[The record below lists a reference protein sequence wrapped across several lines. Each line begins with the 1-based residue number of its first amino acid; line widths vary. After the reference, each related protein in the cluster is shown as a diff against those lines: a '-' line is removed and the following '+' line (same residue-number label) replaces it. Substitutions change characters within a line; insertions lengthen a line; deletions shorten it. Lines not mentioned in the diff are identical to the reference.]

1 MISFT
6 WENILILTVFQL
18 LVSGLIVCGTGA
30 ALYLHEDPFVRKILW
45 LLTAAFVL
53 YSLHLLL
60 EAPFYY
66 RSLSL
71 AAPAVLPQPWDLPTE
86 AIETAAFVFLALA
99 YLPQWVPEGLGV
111 RFWAPAA
118 ASVLLIVTGL
128 YVAQQQAWLDASA
141 DAPLAPLFNAALLT
155 TLATFHLYRRK
166 RKAFFSALPLFVLS
180 VSQLLHAASSALGS
194 LEWLWI
200 AESASG
206 LIGLGLFALIMDS
219 RTDHLQVRFFLRL
232 NLTFVVI
239 ASLLILIVAETERRE
254 YLGIA
259 ESHSEELS
267 EFLRGHLIYFD
278 TRKLQPSEIL
288 SRPEIIHKVTSDF
301 GRLPDLRRVR
311 VTFRGWA
318 MEMSLEEDRTVT
330 HEVHPEDGR
339 PRPPKLGERGQV
351 TTLASV
357 PVTYGGRQLG
367 HIELDQGL
375 RSINA
380 RVAHQ
385 MRIIFITFT
394 VAVFVAAA
402 LFGFTVQRAHKTIQG
417 QFEELERTHAQLAH
431 AARLASAGQLAGGV
445 AHEINN
451 PAGIILT
458 TSDYLLR
465 ESEHV
470 GVSERLREDLEA
482 IRRQARRISEIVN
495 GLLTFARPAPL
506 DRKPVHLN
514 DVLQQSLSLLAPR
527 FREQHV
533 EAEHRLAENLPVI
546 TADPDRLEQVFVN
559 LLNNAADA
567 MPHGGKV
574 FVEGT
579 CDTANGK
586 ELAVSVADTG
596 SGIAEEHL
604 KRIFDPFFSTKPK
617 GKGTGL
623 GLSISYAIIR
633 DHGGL
638 IEVTSQP
645 GRGTTFRVLLPT
657 EGTRRAEL

>member
-30 ALYLHEDPFVRKILW
+30 ALYLHQDPLSRRILW
-45 LLTAAFVL
+45 LLTTAFL
-53 YSLHLLL
+53 FYSSHLLL

-66 RSLSL
+66 RNLSL
-71 AAPAVLPQPWDLPTE
+71 AAPGALPRPWDLPTE
-86 AIETAAFVFLALA
+86 AVDTAAFVFLALA
-99 YLPQWVPEGLGV
+99 YLPQFLPERLGV

-118 ASVLLIVTGL
+118 ASVLLIVTSL
-128 YVAQQQAWLDASA
+128 YVAQQRGWLDASA
-141 DAPLAPLFNAALLT
+141 DASVVPLFNATLLA
-155 TLATFHLYRRK
+155 TLATFQLYRRK
-166 RKAFFSALPLFVLS
+166 RRAFLSAPPLFILA
-180 VSQLLHAASSALGS
+180 VSQLLHAARPALES
-194 LEWLWI
+194 VEWLWI
-200 AESASG
+200 AESMSG
-206 LIGLGLFALIMDS
+206 LIGLGLFALVVDS
-219 RTDHLQVRFFLRL
+219 RTNSLQVRFFLRL

-254 YLGIA
+254 YLGMA

-267 EFLRGHLIYFD
+267 EFLRGHLIYFH
-278 TRKLQPSEIL
+278 TRNLQPSEIL
-288 SRPEIIHKVTSDF
+288 SRPEIIYKVTSDF

-311 VTFRGWA
+311 ISFRGWA
-318 MEMSLEEDRTVT
+318 MEMSLEENRTVT
-330 HEVHPEDGR
+330 HEVHPEAGR
-339 PRPPKLGERGQV
+339 PRPPRLEERGQA

-357 PVTYGGRQLG
+357 PVTFGGSVLG

-385 MRIIFITFT
+385 MRIIFVTFT
-394 VAVFVAAA
+394 VAVFVAAV

-417 QFEELERTHAQLAH
+417 QFQELETTHAQLAH
-431 AARLASAGQLAGGV
+431 AARLASAGQLAGSV

-465 ESEHV
+465 ETEHS
-470 GVSERLREDLEA
+470 GLSGMLREDLEA
-482 IRRQARRISEIVN
+482 IRRQARRISEIVT
-495 GLLTFARPAPL
+495 GLLNFARPTPL
-506 DRKPVHLN
+506 NRRPIHVN

-533 EAEHRLAENLPVI
+533 EVEHRIVGNPRVI

-567 MPHGGKV
+567 MPNGGKV
-574 FVEGT
+574 VVEGAYG
-579 CDTANGK
+579 TANGNH
-586 ELAVSVADTG
+586 LVVTFADTG
-596 SGIAEEHL
+596 SGIPKEHL
-604 KRIFDPFFSTKPK
+604 SRIFDPFFSTKLK
-617 GKGTGL
+617 DKGTGL

-633 DHGGL
+633 DHGGQ
-638 IEVTSQP
+638 IEVTSQA

-657 EGTRRAEL
+657 GGTRREEL